1 MRAQR
6 KCLLTALSAEIRT
19 WLSRSWFYFCNNRL
33 TGWHKCT
40 RPIKEWGMVNQLNAI
55 SDYFNQLV
63 GNSSVHNK
71 LKSKAREKLWRHCDW
86 LNEAAGQ
93 RDSNSIYTRVLTNGV
108 IIYTAISMTRGHDRE
123 WKNDKYIQTRANIVF
138 PTSSTIGY
146 THQISITS
154 PT

>member
-71 LKSKAREKLWRHCDW
+71 LKSKAREKLWRQCDW
-86 LNEAAGQ
+86 LNEAGRGILTAFTRVSWRMELSSIRPSLWLVGQ
-93 RDSNSIYTRVLTNGV
+93 REG
-108 IIYTAISMTRGHDRE
+108 
-123 WKNDKYIQTRANIVF
+123 KNDKYIQTRANIVF